1 MLNIIY
7 YPVSAILWFWHKVF
21 GAIPFLGPDSG
32 LAWALAV
39 IFLVFT
45 LRALLFRPFVAQVR
59 SMRKMQEFTPQ
70 IRKLQEKHKGDRQ
83 KLAAEMQKLQS
94 EHGVNPLGGC
104 LPMLVQIPVF
114 IGLFQVLKQFKP
126 GKGENYVFNRA
137 EVTSFIDADLFG
149 AKLSAFINMAQ
160 NELAKL
166 ETDRAHVA
174 AVAIPLMITASIAT
188 HITARHSVERQ
199 SAAAAANPQA
209 AIMNKLTMYI
219 FPLGVLV
226 GGFFFPIAIIIY
238 WLANNAWTLGQ
249 QWVVYRRIDREET
262 EKKDA
267 AAVARQS
274 LAPRPGQ
281 KPATK
286 PKRPA
291 ANETSGTG
299 ATPVTGAT
307 SGASAVSGAGATPG
321 AGAVPAANE
330 AADAGTGPGASGGPS
345 RSGGTGRPAAGGTGT
360 DGRRDAAGPPGK
372 AGAATPG
379 DVSRETSP
387 GAAPDR
393 RQSEN
398 GSRPP
403 QRKQPQR
410 ESPRK
415 NRKRR

>member
-1 MLNIIY
+1 VLNIIY

-21 GAIPFLGPDSG
+21 GAIPFLGPSNG
-32 LAWALAV
+32 ITWALAV
-39 IFLVFT
+39 VFLVFT

-59 SMRKMQEFTPQ
+59 SMRKMQEFAPE

-114 IGLFQVLKQFKP
+114 IGLFQVLREFKR
-126 GKGENYVFNRA
+126 GKTENYVFRKD
-137 EVTSFIDADLFG
+137 EVESFINADLFG

-160 NELAKL
+160 RELAEL
-166 ETDRAHVA
+166 GTDRLHVA

-188 HITARHSVERQ
+188 HVTARHSVERQ

-209 AIMNKLTMYI
+209 AIMNKLTLYI

-226 GGFFFPIAIIIY
+226 GGFFFPMAIIIY

-249 QWVVYRRIDREET
+249 QWVVYRRIDREEAG
-262 EKKDA
+262 KKEA
-267 AAVARQS
+267 ATAQRQS

-281 KPATK
+281 KPAVK
-286 PKRPA
+286 PKRPTNGQPPA
-291 ANETSGTG
+291 APDPADGTEPQQADDASSDGGPRTGSAATGKADAVPDDVSRG
-299 ATPVTGAT
+299 AT
-307 SGASAVSGAGATPG
+307 AG
-321 AGAVPAANE
+321 E
-330 AADAGTGPGASGGPS
+330 AAS
-345 RSGGTGRPAAGGTGT
+345 
-360 DGRRDAAGPPGK
+360 
-372 AGAATPG
+372 
-379 DVSRETSP
+379 DVSRETSA

-410 ESPRK
+410 VSPPRK